1 MLCHMD
7 GYFQGSLLDAGL
19 TPEIGL
25 LAPRRTVLTRG
36 AWVEVLTGWIRGS
49 DDLFMGLQSN
59 VPW

>member
-25 LAPRRTVLTRG
+25 LAPRLTVLTRG

-49 DDLFMGLQSN
+49 DDLFMG
-59 VPW
+59 